1 MNYEN
6 KKDEL
11 NALMDLEIARRE
23 AIHYIEMDT
32 DTFAVSKGVI
42 EIRRIKMK
50 KLKSFM
56 IFFNTIVAVACI
68 GASICLMVKGS
79 SSENVLLLLIM
90 AKLLMIEV
98 DIWGDK

>member
-1 MNYEN
+1 M
-6 KKDEL
+6 
-11 NALMDLEIARRE
+11 R
-23 AIHYIEMDT
+23 
-32 DTFAVSKGVI
+32 
-42 EIRRIKMK
+42 

-79 SSENVLLLLIM
+79 SSENVLMFLIM